1 MIVWSLVLACAC
13 SDRPAQA
20 DGAAPFP
27 DGRAADPADDLGTV
41 AEIIE
46 ADAAE
51 TSAPPVPILPG
62 AEIIEADAAET
73 STPPVP
79 TLPGG
84 DEVPGRI
91 VYSIPPNGGPTF
103 AEKWTAE
110 ILALLALIWVFFQS
124 RVDVGRILRQLAI
137 AIEETAPAELA
148 GPVDRSEVERLQAE
162 TIAGLRQEIIDR
174 EQRIALME
182 EANRRAGEAEKQSA
196 LQRRPLERLG
206 DRELTERLEAR
217 GRSALS

>member
-51 TSAPPVPILPG
+51 TF
-62 AEIIEADAAET
+62 
-73 STPPVP
+73 TPPVP
-79 TLPGG
+79 SLPGG

-103 AEKWTAE
+103 AE
-110 ILALLALIWVFFQS
+110 
-124 RVDVGRILRQLAI
+124 
-137 AIEETAPAELA
+137 
-148 GPVDRSEVERLQAE
+148 
-162 TIAGLRQEIIDR
+162 
-174 EQRIALME
+174 
-182 EANRRAGEAEKQSA
+182 
-196 LQRRPLERLG
+196 
-206 DRELTERLEAR
+206 
-217 GRSALS
+217 